1 MQCCAKFAGL
11 NIRTKNHCVL
21 RGPTWKMTK
30 KRKKRPHIFQFSF
43 KRFGHSKSCYKLKA
57 FCNNSYNCRILFPQH
72 WILKSLLNYL
82 DFVMASLVASSEA
95 QLPLHVLHGKC
106 QETCS
111 FPSNFSQT
119 PFKILGCSKW
129 SIWKANCSNSYT
141 SQTFRLPNVEFKFIE
156 FPGFPCNIHWLN

>member
-1 MQCCAKFAGL
+1 MQAALLTQCCAKFAGL

-30 KRKKRPHIFQFSF
+30 NRKNCHISF
-43 KRFGHSKSCYKLKA
+43 NFLSNDLVTQNNFNKLKA

-119 PFKILGCSKW
+119 PFKILGRSKW
-129 SIWKANCSNSYT
+129 SI
-141 SQTFRLPNVEFKFIE
+141 
-156 FPGFPCNIHWLN
+156 